1 MRSKMCDVR
10 CKMLLCAVLFTIH
23 CSLFTSCR
31 QEDDRTET
39 VAARHWVEKTVAVVA
54 PIGDAAT
61 KARLERTAGWFLENF
76 REAQMH
82 NTLAIDLKIAWY
94 DELSANLAELSTRLA
109 SDSSVIAVIG
119 PFSNEGV
126 AEFAPACMKTQ
137 KPLIAPTA
145 TSEDVI
151 RRYAVTTSG
160 RGRHPPLCRHH
171 QRTEHQPVALPLVAY
186 RDRRQLHRTAHERLR
201 HREQVL

>member
-1 MRSKMCDVR
+1 MW
-10 CKMLLCAVLFTIH
+10 LCAVLFTIH

-39 VAARHWVEKTVAVVA
+39 VPARHWVQKTVAVVA

-109 SDSSVIAVIG
+109 SDSTVVAVIG

-160 RGRHPPLCRHH
+160 AAMPSPPADRAPTSRPSSGR
-171 QRTEHQPVALPLVAY
+171 LP
-186 RDRRQLHRTAHERLR
+186 RPTSTSPDCS
-201 HREQVL
+201 